1 MSNPNEL
8 IEHDF
13 NLPCHDNELS
23 KAGDVIEKLK
33 NEINKYVITVELITD
48 KQFILSYE
56 GIIRVLD
63 YVGQLSVPAFAIE
76 DEMEEMY
83 KMKFLHTPELAK
95 KLWFD
100 HYNNIHHPYNIL
112 KNRCFKILEELDNY
126 YITLYDK
133 TPPNWKI

>member
-1 MSNPNEL
+1 MLNSHEL

-33 NEINKYVITVELITD
+33 NKINNYIIIVELITD
-48 KQFILSYE
+48 KQFVRFYE
-56 GIIRVLD
+56 EIIRVLD

-83 KMKFLHTPELAK
+83 NMKFLHTPQLAK

-112 KNRCFKILEELDNY
+112 KNRCFKILEELDDY